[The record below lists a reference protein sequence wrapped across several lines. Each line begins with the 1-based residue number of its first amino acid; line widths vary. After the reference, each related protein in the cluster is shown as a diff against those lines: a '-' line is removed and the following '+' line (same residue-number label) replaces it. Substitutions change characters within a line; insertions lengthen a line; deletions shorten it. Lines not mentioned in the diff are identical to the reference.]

1 MEKKIYGLTIDQWV
15 ELRDFIAENMGY
27 EKYKVATAMDEFAQK
42 FSIKAMFNFYVGA
55 LKDGQDISWIL
66 ATIGHDLGGRND
78 KYFAPRTESYENM
91 EEE

>member
-1 MEKKIYGLTIDQWV
+1 MEMKVYELTIDQWV

-27 EKYKVATAMDEFAQK
+27 EKYKVATAMDEYAQM
-42 FSIKAMFNFYVGA
+42 FSIKAMFNFYVWS

-78 KYFAPRTESYENM
+78 KCFCPRTSGYENM